1 MEWQTILIDCADHF
15 PETNRND
22 PFSIVIVT
30 FNYQGNADDKEF
42 LDKVIVKGHELAE
55 MVHTGAANDATHN
68 RSKKRVIKNCVAGV
82 IAEQL
87 WKMYLN
93 KDKPVVTETEYIGA
107 AAQIDLLIIGVY
119 KKVEVRSSFPR
130 NSIEFAICHKKY
142 QFDILGP
149 YANSYK
155 PAEIEK
161 DYYVRTL
168 FHLPAEEYLSQ
179 KIKSDKFEVVLA
191 GGATWGMM
199 ADNNI
204 AIVKTLIPED
214 ELEPLRLG
222 EATNY
227 RVVPYSKALDTLQI
241 YDLITSES

>member
-1 MEWQTILIDCADHF
+1 MEWQTVLIDCENHF
-15 PETNRND
+15 PDTNRET
-22 PFSIVIVT
+22 PFAIVIVT
-30 FNYQGNADDKEF
+30 FNYQEDSEDKEF
-42 LDKVIVKGHELAE
+42 LDKAIEKGQKLAE
-55 MVHTGAANDATHN
+55 RVHTGAANDAVHI

-87 WKMYLN
+87 WKKYLN

-107 AAQIDLLIIGVY
+107 AVQIDLLIESVN

-130 NSIEFAICHKKY
+130 NSIEFAICHNKY

-161 DYYVRTL
+161 DYYIRTF
-168 FHLPAEEYLSQ
+168 FHLTADEYLSR
-179 KIKSDKFEVVLA
+179 KIKSSRFEVVLA
-191 GGATWGMM
+191 GGATWEMM
-199 ADNNI
+199 ADDNI

-214 ELEPLRLG
+214 ELEPQRLE

-227 RVVPYSKALDTLQI
+227 RVVPYSRALDTLQM